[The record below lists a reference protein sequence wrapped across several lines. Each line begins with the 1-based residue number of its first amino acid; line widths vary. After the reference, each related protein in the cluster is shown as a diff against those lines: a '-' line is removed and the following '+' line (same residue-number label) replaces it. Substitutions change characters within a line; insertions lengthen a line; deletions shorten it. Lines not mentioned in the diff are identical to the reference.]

1 MSQPQQRRT
10 MDYTPDPNKFD
21 LRTHHWNGQ
30 GQLMKLNLY
39 TCHVVEGRQYYE
51 RPINSGNLWFE
62 NNQPAGRVTYKDG
75 VKNIDVNAAHMD
87 YVQPLDGA
95 EKLHFELVAEKSRTA
110 ELEAE
115 LAAIK
120 ADRAPKVEVA
130 AAVVH
135 EAELKTEMPSLKS
148 AVKGKA

>member
-1 MSQPQQRRT
+1 M

-30 GQLMKLNLY
+30 GHLTKLNLY

-51 RPINSGNLWFE
+51 RPINSGNLWYE

-75 VKNIDVNAAHMD
+75 VKAIDTAAAHLA
-87 YVQPLDGA
+87 YTQPLDGA
-95 EKLHFELVAEKSRTA
+95 EKLHFELAAEKVRTA

-115 LAAIK
+115 LAAIM
-120 ADRAPKVEVA
+120 ADRTPKA
-130 AAVVH
+130 AAVLAADTKV
-135 EAELKTEMPSLKS
+135 APTLKKEKT
-148 AVKGKA
+148 